1 MEKQAISVAGGINFG
16 NERGILDMLR
26 LFEIDRDPG

>member
-16 NERGILDMLR
+16 NERGILDRCLKYFQLAFR
-26 LFEIDRDPG
+26 